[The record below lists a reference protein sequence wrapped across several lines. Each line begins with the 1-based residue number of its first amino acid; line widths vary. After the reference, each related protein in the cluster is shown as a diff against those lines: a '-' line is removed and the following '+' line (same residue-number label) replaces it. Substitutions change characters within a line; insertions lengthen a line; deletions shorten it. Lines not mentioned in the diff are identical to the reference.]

1 VSDAA
6 IDVRRAG
13 PDDAEILSRIGTR
26 SFRNAYEGT
35 ASAEDLLSHLDDFCG
50 PEVVRTELNRPG
62 RWYLLASIGGEPAGF
77 VKIRDGESPECVK
90 AGKVLEL
97 QQVYVAPD
105 KQRHGLGAHL
115 IDAALN
121 LGGFMGVSGFWLSV
135 WQEAPWAVNAYSKYG
150 FEKVG
155 TAEFRLGSTVHTDWV
170 MYKGL

>member
-13 PDDAEILSRIGTR
+13 ADDAEVLSHIGAQ
-26 SFRNAYEGT
+26 SFRKAYEGT
-35 ASAEDLLSHLDDFCG
+35 ASAADLLSHLDDFFG
-50 PEVVRTELNRPG
+50 PDVVRNELERPG

-77 VKIRDGESPECVK
+77 AKIRDGESPECVK
-90 AGKVLEL
+90 AGRVLEL

-105 KQRHGLGAHL
+105 RQRHGLGAQL

-121 LGGFMGVSGFWLSV
+121 LGSFLGVTGLWLSV

-155 TAEFRLGSTVHTDWV
+155 TTEFRLGKTLYTDWV
-170 MYKGL
+170 MYKSL